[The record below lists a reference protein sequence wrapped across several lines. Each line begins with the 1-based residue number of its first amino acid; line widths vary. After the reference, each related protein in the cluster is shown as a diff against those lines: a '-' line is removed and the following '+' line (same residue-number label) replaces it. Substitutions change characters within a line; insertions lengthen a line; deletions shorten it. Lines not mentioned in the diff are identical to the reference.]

1 MIAAISLI
9 RRRPDVSPTQFRR
22 HWLDVHGPL
31 VCRFAGLQ
39 RYVQCHVLDSPVMNA
54 AARAMD
60 LDGFPILFFDQDA
73 ARAQAQGSP
82 EMAAC
87 NEDSR
92 LFIGAVS
99 RVGTEAET
107 VVPLAPARSPVCL
120 MAFSP
125 SGQDIDVAAFR
136 DLPRLRGMVHYHVG
150 KQGRAP
156 NSTITHL
163 PVAIGGAAQVW
174 FDSVV
179 DLEEALAGW
188 RVPEPAL
195 FVVEEHWLIPRH
207 LDLSLREAIATRQS
221 SSDGR

>member
-9 RRRPDVSPTQFRR
+9 RRRQDVSRTQFRR

-39 RYVQCHVLDSPVMNA
+39 RYVQCHVLASPVMNA
-54 AARAMD
+54 AARDMD
-60 LDGFPILFFDQDA
+60 LDGVPILFFDQDA

-99 RVGTEAET
+99 RVGTDAET
-107 VVPLAPARSPVCL
+107 VVPLAPTRSPISL
-120 MAFSP
+120 IAFSTA
-125 SGQDIDVAAFR
+125 GQDMDMAAFR
-136 DLPRLRGMVHYHVG
+136 DLPRLRGLMHYRVR

-156 NSTITHL
+156 NSTIAHL
-163 PVAIGGAAQVW
+163 PVTIGGAAQAW

-179 DLEEALAGW
+179 GLEEALTDW
-188 RVPEPAL
+188 RVPEIAL
-195 FVVEEHWLIPRH
+195 FAVEEHWLTPR
-207 LDLSLREAIATRQS
+207 Q
-221 SSDGR
+221 

>member
-9 RRRPDVSPTQFRR
+9 RRRQDVSPTQFRR

-31 VCRFAGLQ
+31 VCRFGGLQ
-39 RYVQCHVLDSPVMNA
+39 RYVQCHVLASPVTNA
-54 AARAMD
+54 AAREMD

-107 VVPLAPARSPVCL
+107 VVPLAPTRSPISVI
-120 MAFSP
+120 AFSP
-125 SGQDIDVAAFR
+125 AGQDMDIGAFR
-136 DLPRLRGMVHYHVG
+136 GLPRLCGLVLYHVRQ
-150 KQGRAP
+150 QGRAP
-156 NSTITHL
+156 ASAIAHL
-163 PVAIGGAAQVW
+163 PVTIGGAAQAC

-179 DLEEALAGW
+179 SLEEAMTGW
-188 RVPEPAL
+188 QSSTTAL
-195 FVVEEHWLIPRH
+195 FVVEEHWLI
-207 LDLSLREAIATRQS
+207 SRE
-221 SSDGR
+221 

>member
-9 RRRPDVSPTQFRR
+9 RRRQDMSPTQFRR

-31 VCRFAGLQ
+31 VCQFAGLQ
-39 RYVQCHVLDSPVMNA
+39 RYVQCHVLVSPVMNA
-54 AARAMD
+54 VARDMD
-60 LDGFPILFFDQDA
+60 LDGFPILFFDQDT

-107 VVPLAPARSPVCL
+107 VVPMAPTRSPVS
-120 MAFSP
+120 MIAFSP
-125 SGQDIDVAAFR
+125 VGADMDIAAFR
-136 DLPRLRGMVHYHVG
+136 DLPRLRGLVHYHVR

-156 NSTITHL
+156 NSTIR
-163 PVAIGGAAQVW
+163 IC
-174 FDSVV
+174 
-179 DLEEALAGW
+179 
-188 RVPEPAL
+188 R
-195 FVVEEHWLIPRH
+195 
-207 LDLSLREAIATRQS
+207 
-221 SSDGR
+221 

>member
-9 RRRPDVSPTQFRR
+9 RRRQDVSPTQFRR

-39 RYVQCHVLDSPVMNA
+39 RYVQCHVLASPVMNA
-54 AARAMD
+54 AARAMA

-107 VVPLAPARSPVCL
+107 VVPLASRRSPISL
-120 MAFSP
+120 IAFSP
-125 SGQDIDVAAFR
+125 SGQDLDMAAFR
-136 DLPRLRGMVHYHVG
+136 DLPSLRGLIHYHVSN
-150 KQGRAP
+150 QGGAP
-156 NSTITHL
+156 NSTIGHL
-163 PVAIGGAAQVW
+163 PVTIGGAAQAW

-179 DLEEALAGW
+179 GLEEALTDW
-188 RVPEPAL
+188 QSPDIAL
-195 FVVEEHWLIPRH
+195 FVVEEHWLIPPP
-207 LDLSLREAIATRQS
+207 
-221 SSDGR
+221 

>member
-9 RRRPDVSPTQFRR
+9 RRRQDVSPTQFRR

-39 RYVQCHVLDSPVMNA
+39 RYVQCHVLASPVMNA
-54 AARAMD
+54 AARDMD
-60 LDGFPILFFDQDA
+60 LDGFPILYFDQDA

-82 EMAAC
+82 EMTAC

-107 VVPLAPARSPVCL
+107 MLPLARTRGSVSV
-120 MAFSP
+120 MAFSL
-125 SGQDIDVAAFR
+125 SGQAMDMAVFR
-136 DLPRLRGMVHYHVG
+136 DLPRLRGLVHYHVRT
-150 KQGRAP
+150 QGRAP
-156 NSTITHL
+156 NSTIAHL
-163 PVAIGGAAQVW
+163 PVTIGGAAQAW

-179 DLEEALAGW
+179 GLEEAVTGW
-188 RVPEPAL
+188 RDPAIAL
-195 FVVEEHWLIPRH
+195 FVVEEHWLIP
-207 LDLSLREAIATRQS
+207 
-221 SSDGR
+221 GP

>member
-1 MIAAISLI
+1 MQDCISCNGTGHEAMIAAISLV
-9 RRRPDVSPTQFRR
+9 RRKQDVSPTRFRR
-22 HWLDVHGPL
+22 HWLDIHGPL

-39 RYVQCHVLDSPVMNA
+39 RYVQCHVLASPVMNA
-54 AARAMD
+54 AARDMD

-99 RVGTEAET
+99 RVGTDAET
-107 VVPLAPARSPVCL
+107 VVPLAPECSPISVI
-120 MAFSP
+120 AFSP
-125 SGQDIDVAAFR
+125 AGQDVEIAAFR
-136 DLPRLRGMVHYHVG
+136 DLPRLRGLIHYHVR

-156 NSTITHL
+156 NSTIAHL
-163 PVAIGGAAQVW
+163 PVTIGGAAQAW

-179 DLEEALAGW
+179 GLEEAMTGW
-188 RVPEPAL
+188 HDCETAL
-195 FVVEEHWLIPRH
+195 FVVEEHWLVPAR
-207 LDLSLREAIATRQS
+207 
-221 SSDGR
+221 

>member
-9 RRRPDVSPTQFRR
+9 RRRQDVSVTQFRR

-31 VCRFAGLQ
+31 VCGFAGLQ
-39 RYVQCHVLDSPVMNA
+39 RYVQCHVLASPVMNA

-73 ARAQAQGSP
+73 ARAEAQGSP

-99 RVGTEAET
+99 RVGTDVDV
-107 VVPLAPARSPVCL
+107 VVPLAPECSPISVI
-120 MAFSP
+120 AFSP
-125 SGQDIDVAAFR
+125 AGQDIDLSAFR
-136 DLPRLRGMVHYHVG
+136 DLPGLRGLIHYRVV

-156 NSTITHL
+156 NSTIDHL
-163 PVAIGGAAQVW
+163 QVMIGGAAQAW
-174 FDSVV
+174 FDSLVG
-179 DLEEALAGW
+179 LEEGLTGW
-188 RVPEPAL
+188 QFPDIAL
-195 FVVEEHWLIPRH
+195 FVVEEHWLLPPR
-207 LDLSLREAIATRQS
+207 
-221 SSDGR
+221 

>member
-1 MIAAISLI
+1 MQDCISCNGTGRDTVIAAISLI
-9 RRRPDVSPTQFRR
+9 RRKQDVSPTQFRR

-39 RYVQCHVLDSPVMNA
+39 RYVQCHVLASPVLNA
-54 AARAMD
+54 AARDMD

-99 RVGTEAET
+99 RIGTEAET
-107 VVPLAPARSPVCL
+107 VIPLAPMRSPISVI
-120 MAFSP
+120 AFSP
-125 SGQDIDVAAFR
+125 AGQDIDITAFR
-136 DLPRLRGMVHYHVG
+136 NLPRLRGLVHYQVR

-156 NSTITHL
+156 NSTIAHL
-163 PVAIGGAAQVW
+163 PVTIGGAAQAW

-179 DLEEALAGW
+179 GLEEAMTGW
-188 RVPEPAL
+188 HAPEIAV
-195 FVVEEHWLIPRH
+195 FVVEEHWLVPG
-207 LDLSLREAIATRQS
+207 Q
-221 SSDGR
+221 